1 MGSKYQK
8 AENAEISIY
17 PSEIQVSSEDPG
29 WLSADSAAAQA
40 GRGLSGWLVTV
51 AVGADGFRR

>member
-8 AENAEISIY
+8 AKKTEISIY

-29 WLSADSAAAQA
+29 WLSADRPAAQA
-40 GRGLSGWLVTV
+40 GRGLSGWLVMV
-51 AVGADGFRR
+51 AVRADGFRR